1 MSGISPSVKRVRV
14 LSLTGN
20 NARSFLFLPCLC
32 SVLFMLSCGVN
43 NRKRDDAE
51 IRKIDSTLLILGREI
66 KYDSLRMTQIKRL
79 IRVSDSLGYQKGVV
93 EGSITGSKIF
103 LLDFRLPMAIEML
116 ETAKTAAEK
125 ANNPRLSA
133 LVNFYFGYFNARIN
147 NVDAAIQFYFKASQL
162 SLEAG
167 DSAMYAQTLM
177 QTGNL
182 YLGKG
187 LLDKAR
193 EYLGRSVS
201 VNRLRRDQAG
211 LSIDHHLLGIYHLKK
226 GELDSAHYYLE
237 TELNQSRESGNKML
251 YIYNL
256 NNMASFNIKN
266 GELDEGERNCLE
278 ALRLLDSIGPSFSPT
293 SSKSVVYANLG
304 LVNKE
309 RGNFQKAARYFNLAY
324 ADSLYNTEPGFRIE
338 LLYQLFT
345 TYRKS
350 GEHDLAWHF
359 QDQYLNLR
367 DIKEKTDAEQNL
379 LNLEAQYNFKK
390 LQHEHEQKQ
399 QRLRILLL
407 AALVV
412 IALGAFIIILTFQKQ
427 RIRKKNDALIKKLE
441 EEKMERLRRELASS
455 ALNIVRINEQKNSL
469 ISTLRDRLPLFKPE
483 NQKNVSDIIA
493 EFEKDKSEKAWKEF
507 EIRFTEVHAGFY
519 KNLSNINPHLTFNE
533 KRLCAFLVLDMT
545 TKEISSITG
554 QSIRA
559 IEQARIRL
567 RKQLDL
573 TNKEISLTAFL
584 NSIL

>member
-1 MSGISPSVKRVRV
+1 MQRLIYILLVVITALFCASSCK
-14 LSLTGN
+14 TD
-20 NARSFLFLPCLC
+20 RSHAQKQQEHF
-32 SVLFMLSCGVN
+32 
-43 NRKRDDAE
+43 
-51 IRKIDSTLLILGREI
+51 IDSVNMEFGREI
-66 KYDSLRMTQIKRL
+66 KFDSLKMSELKRW
-79 IRVSDSLGYQKGVV
+79 IRFSDSIGYPKGVA
-93 EGSITGSKIF
+93 ELAISGSKIYM
-103 LLDFRLPMAIEML
+103 LDFQTSQAMEML
-116 ETAKTAAEK
+116 ETARIAMEKT
-125 ANNPRLSA
+125 NDPRLAA

-147 NVDAAIQFYFKASQL
+147 NVDAAIQFYLNASQL
-162 SLEAG
+162 SLDAG

-182 YLGKG
+182 YLGRG
-187 LLDKAR
+187 LLPKAR
-193 EYLGRSVS
+193 DYIGKSMS
-201 VNRLRRDQAG
+201 VNRLRGDQAA
-211 LSIDHHLLGIYHLKK
+211 LSIDHHLMGLYHLKK
-226 GELDSAHYYLE
+226 GELDSAYHFLE
-237 TELNQSRESGNKML
+237 TELKQSRESGNRML

-256 NNMASFNIKN
+256 NNMASFNINN

-293 SSKSVVYANLG
+293 SSKSVVFANLG
-304 LVNKE
+304 LLNAGRKNYQE
-309 RGNFQKAARYFNLAY
+309 AARYFNLAY

-345 TYRKS
+345 THRNLGDHS
-350 GEHDLAWHF
+350 RAWRF

-367 DIKEKTDAEQNL
+367 DMKEKTDAEQNL

-390 LQHEHEQKQ
+390 LQHDHEQKQ
-399 QRLRILLL
+399 QRLRLLL
-407 AALVV
+407 IAAL
-412 IALGAFIIILTFQKQ
+412 IIIVLGSLIVILSFQKL
-427 RIRKKNDALIKKLE
+427 RIKKKNDDLIKKLE

-469 ISTLRDRLPLFKPE
+469 ISTLRERLPLFKPE
-483 NQKNVSDIIA
+483 NQKNVSDIIS
-493 EFEKDKSEKAWKEF
+493 EFEKDKSDKSWREF

-519 KNLSNINPHLTFNE
+519 KNLSRINPHLTFNE
-533 KRLCAFLVLDMT
+533 NRLCAFLVLDMT

-573 TNKEISLTAFL
+573 TNKDISLTAFL